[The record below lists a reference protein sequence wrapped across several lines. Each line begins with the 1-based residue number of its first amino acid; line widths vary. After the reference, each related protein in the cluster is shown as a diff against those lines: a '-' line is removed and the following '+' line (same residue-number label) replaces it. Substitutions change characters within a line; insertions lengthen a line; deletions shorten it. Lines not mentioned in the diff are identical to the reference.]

1 MAEKQLLLSF
11 ALQSCN
17 RIDAFVLQHIFKL
30 LQNFH
35 MPVFKGVLEGFL
47 DLCRR

>member
-1 MAEKQLLLSF
+1 MSF

-17 RIDAFVLQHIFKL
+17 TNHAFVLQHIFKL

-35 MPVFKGVLEGFL
+35 AALFMGSAGAFL
-47 DLCRR
+47 YVW